1 MWQIVGIAK
10 RKRERA
16 KQEQIYLR
24 ALNLSCLDE
33 QKSTIYDD
41 EQKKNLEQKA
51 KEKRKYLI
59 EIGRYR
65 TQSQLSLSLF
75 RLPNALRLRSYRVRR
90 FLRVKNDEQRKGG
103 LKKIYC
109 LFKLFYC
116 ENVEF
121 SQPVCGDR
129 ARQTEKNESYWNE
142 SAQWTVCEIWTRR
155 SSHWRYTVPRPIG
168 EMSRVSD
175 SRSDSN
181 VLCCRSFLLPYRR
194 ALRRLTHTKF
204 SQMVASSRSSDSVI
218 ADWMWFFE
226 KIFCCCS
233 VGDLTPRL

>member
-1 MWQIVGIAK
+1 MWQIAGIAK
-10 RKRERA
+10 RKRESKARANLFASFEFIVFRWAKEHDIWWWTKKKPRA
-16 KQEQIYLR
+16 K
-24 ALNLSCLDE
+24 S
-33 QKSTIYDD
+33 
-41 EQKKNLEQKA
+41 
-51 KEKRKYLI
+51 KRKE
-59 EIGRYR
+59 EIFDWNWKISH
-65 TQSQLSLSLF
+65 TVPAFSLSLF

-155 SSHWRYTVPRPIG
+155 SSHWRCCPPTHRRNVKSVRLSLGFKCVVLSLFLAPLSSCSP
-168 EMSRVSD
+168 S
-175 SRSDSN
+175 SN
-181 VLCCRSFLLPYRR
+181 S
-194 ALRRLTHTKF
+194 H
-204 SQMVASSRSSDSVI
+204 
-218 ADWMWFFE
+218 
-226 KIFCCCS
+226 
-233 VGDLTPRL
+233 